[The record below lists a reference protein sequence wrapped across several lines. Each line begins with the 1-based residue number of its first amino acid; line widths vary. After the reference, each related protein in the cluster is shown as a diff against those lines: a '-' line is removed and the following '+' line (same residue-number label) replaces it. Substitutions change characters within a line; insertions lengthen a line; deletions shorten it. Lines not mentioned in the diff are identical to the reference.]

1 MGLVTERHMICLL
14 QVLPQ
19 GIRASAPPFWWS
31 VQDHYGVLA
40 QYYQLPWLSMRD
52 AMWHEVVAC
61 APGFAVPEIY
71 PEQEQDMQRH
81 PSELGHKYM
90 ADVAVAMMQQVGL
103 QLTLEPRLVHATIAV
118 LLL

>member
-1 MGLVTERHMICLL
+1 MRLLPVLL

-19 GIRASAPPFWWS
+19 GIRATDSPMFWWS

-52 AMWHEVVAC
+52 AMWHEVVSGA
-61 APGFAVPEIY
+61 AGFTVREIY

-90 ADVAVAMMQQVGL
+90 ADAAVAMMQQVGL
-103 QLTLEPRLVHATIAV
+103 PSEAPCLSGMLTARGG
-118 LLL
+118 

>member
-1 MGLVTERHMICLL
+1 M
-14 QVLPQ
+14 
-19 GIRASAPPFWWS
+19 
-31 VQDHYGVLA
+31 LA

-52 AMWHEVVAC
+52 AMWHEVVAA
-61 APGFAVPEIY
+61 APGFTVPEIY

-103 QLTLEPRLVHATIAV
+103 GLPWSLGPCMQYCNAAVPLFGVMLWETEPQA
-118 LLL
+118 